1 MAEEKTGR
9 DSIGECAVHQ
19 NREDGMADVYAGLS
33 AEDRIALAKM
43 ITDGRPREDA
53 GRWSHPP
60 EEL

>member
-9 DSIGECAVHQ
+9 DSIEDCSVHQ
-19 NREDGMADVYAGLS
+19 NRDDGMADVYAGLS

-43 ITDGRPREDA
+43 ITDGRPPDDT